1 MMKIIVIII
10 RDAWAAY
17 SRYDEVT
24 MGKTPGAGVSSLSN
38 DDRIL
43 LEEECLNC

>member
-1 MMKIIVIII
+1 MMKIIVII

-17 SRYDEVT
+17 IRYDEVT
-24 MGKTPGAGVSSLSN
+24 LGKTPGAGVSSLRN

>member
-1 MMKIIVIII
+1 MMKIIVII